1 MFRSVAPVL
10 FDLLLVYLIA
20 GPSILRR
27 ISPRRMRVRGALKE
41 YEHLFGRLLR
51 FDRDVMEPERVS
63 RLEAAAREVRQV
75 RRSGSA
81 EAAADYL
88 AGLPEHAGELLPP
101 RSGGHLREYFEVC
114 VVVLAIV
121 FGFRSLFLQPFKI
134 PTGSMQPTLYG
145 IHFEEREEP
154 GRPSLPRR
162 VVEYVHFSRR
172 YTDTVITKSGYLDL
186 DDPRAVRLARPPIP
200 FFPTTVV
207 RVGDTEYRLP
217 GRPENVKQ
225 HCCPKI
231 AQHIAR
237 RRGERGT
244 VFFDEGEVLARG
256 YLELGDHLFVD
267 RVGFCYREPKRGD
280 ITVFLT
286 DGIRDI
292 GGSSLGG
299 RYYIKRLVGL
309 PGDELRIEG
318 HRLFVKRPG
327 EDGFRLVDEGD
338 SSAFGR
344 IYSFRG
350 DYRGYCHYPGSIHL
364 TSPADTFT
372 VPPDC
377 YFMLGDNSE
386 NSKDSRFWGTVPREN
401 LVGRAC
407 VVWWPFLRRW
417 GRTDRVEPL
426 DFESLAT
433 KG

>member
-1 MFRSVAPVL
+1 MFRDAAPIL

-41 YEHLFGRLLR
+41 YEHLFTRLLR
-51 FDRDVMEPERVS
+51 FDRDVMEPARIP
-63 RLEAAAREVRQV
+63 RLEAAAREVRDV
-75 RRSGSA
+75 RRSGSM
-81 EAAADYL
+81 EEAADYL
-88 AGLPEHAGELLPP
+88 AGLHERAGELFPP
-101 RSGGHLREYFEVC
+101 RSGGHLKEYFEVC
-114 VVVLAIV
+114 VVVLAVV

-154 GRPSLPRR
+154 GRPGLPRR
-162 VVEYVHFSRR
+162 IVDYVHYSRR
-172 YTDTVITKSGYLDL
+172 YADAVIAKAGYLDL
-186 DDPRAVRLARPPIP
+186 DDPGAMRLARPSIP
-200 FFPTTVV
+200 FFPSTIV
-207 RVGDTEYRLP
+207 RVGDNEYRLP
-217 GRPENVKQ
+217 GRPENVRRY
-225 HCCPKI
+225 CPKI
-231 AQHIAR
+231 AGHLG
-237 RRGERGT
+237 RRGDSGT
-244 VFFDEGEVLARG
+244 VFFEEGDVLARG

-267 RVGFCYREPKRGD
+267 RVGFCYREPRRGD

-309 PGDELRIEG
+309 PGDELRIED
-318 HRLFVKRPG
+318 HRLYVKRPG
-327 EDGFRLVDEGD
+327 GDDFQLVAEDD
-338 SSAFGR
+338 SAAFAR
-344 IYSFRG
+344 MYSFKG
-350 DYRGYCHYPGSIHL
+350 DYRGYCHYPGSIYL

-417 GRTDRVEPL
+417 GRTDQVEPR
-426 DFESLAT
+426 DFESLPT